1 MTPATEDDAQEPA
14 AIGARRGWSLKR
26 RLVEPDAYGALL
38 ILVLLSII
46 VSAFAGD
53 PITSALV
60 IAFQA
65 AVLTFAM
72 WTSRAPRRLVIV
84 FGIGSGA
91 AVIAGVMSNFTG
103 HTTGDVMSGIASMTL
118 SLAAIVA
125 VVRRLVS
132 HPVVDGATVLGALC
146 VYLLLGLFF
155 ASVYGV
161 AAAIGPGPLFAQ
173 EGLGDGSSV
182 DRIYFSYVTITTVGY
197 GDITVSADVSRM
209 LAISEALLGQIYLVT
224 VVALLVSNMGRQRR
238 GRST

>member
-1 MTPATEDDAQEPA
+1 M
-14 AIGARRGWSLKR
+14 GARRGWSFKR
-26 RLVEPDAYGALL
+26 RLVEPDSYGALL

-65 AVLTFAM
+65 GVLMYAM
-72 WTSRAPRRLVIV
+72 WTSRAPRRLDIV
-84 FGIGSGA
+84 FGVGSGVAVA
-91 AVIAGVMSNFTG
+91 AGAVSVVTG
-103 HTTGDVMSGIASMTL
+103 HTTGDVMSGIASMIL

-125 VVRRLVS
+125 VVRRLVL

-146 VYLLLGLFF
+146 VYLLLGLCF
-155 ASVYGV
+155 ASMYGV
-161 AAAIGPGPLFAQ
+161 AAAIGSGPLFVQA
-173 EGLGDGSSV
+173 LGDGSAV

-197 GDITVSADVSRM
+197 GDITVEGDVVRM